1 MSKAAF
7 FYQVLVAPEM
17 RIVEHLFVRRMID
30 RPFPSLKIQAD
41 RNFAISLLPSQDL
54 VAQLAHEG
62 QYQPD
67 FIMSRIQGT

>member
-7 FYQVLVAPEM
+7 FYQVLVAPEI

-41 RNFAISLLPSQDL
+41 RNFAIFPPPSHEL
-54 VAQLAHEG
+54 EEQLAHEG
-62 QYQPD
+62 QYQARLHNEQNP
-67 FIMSRIQGT
+67 F

>member
-1 MSKAAF
+1 MLEAAV
-7 FYQVLVAPEM
+7 FYEALGAPEIS
-17 RIVEHLFVRRMID
+17 IVEHLFVRRMID

-41 RNFAISLLPSQDL
+41 RNFAISLLPSQDS
-54 VAQLAHEG
+54 VAQLAHER